1 VSASPEEVGLTGGRW
16 VTASICHPLH
26 GGDLG
31 DGSARGIGWGGGVS
45 AGSSSGDAQPEA
57 FGRIPVALEVNP
69 EGGVGEGMGAG
80 DRVGRRRGRVE
91 EEGKGESRENEK
103 RLWSRV

>member
-1 VSASPEEVGLTGGRW
+1 V
-16 VTASICHPLH
+16 SICHLLH

-31 DGSARGIGWGGGVS
+31 DGSARGIGWGGGVT
-45 AGSSSGDAQPEA
+45 AGSSSGEVQPEP
-57 FGRIPVALEVNP
+57 FRRSPVALEVFP

-91 EEGKGESRENEK
+91 EEGKGEVERE
-103 RLWSRV
+103 